1 MINGQ
6 DHIKEISEL
15 ISHRWIWKQKVVFRA
30 RSQEVSGNSDW
41 HLIPLVK

>member
-6 DHIKEISEL
+6 DHITEIEEL
-15 ISHRWIWKQKVVFRA
+15 ISHRRIRKRKVVFRL

-41 HLIPLVK
+41 HPIPLIK